1 MKKSNFTAMLLG
13 TVSGILFALGMC
25 MALIPEWDALRPG
38 IVFGCGGVILGLV
51 TLAVWRKME
60 HKAPIRISGKKLL
73 LIVIGAVGALSLGVG
88 MCFCMVWDKMV
99 LGICVGLAGIVILLC
114 LIPMVK
120 GIRE

>member
-25 MALIPEWDALRPG
+25 MALLPEWDALRPG
-38 IVFGCGGVILGLV
+38 IAFGGGGVLLGLV

-73 LIVIGAVGALSLGVG
+73 TIAIGAVGALSLGIG

-99 LGICVGLAGIVILLC
+99 FGICIGLAGIIILLC